1 MKVLD
6 ILLTIIGA
14 IGTMW
19 TVLCAY
25 KAIFI
30 IVGFFKYRRFK
41 PTENKHKFGICI
53 PARNEEKVIKN
64 LLDSIANQ
72 NYPLDRLTVFV
83 LADNCTDKTA
93 EIARNYENKNLNI
106 VVYEHNNPNER
117 TKGFGLKYLF
127 EQIAKDY
134 EHGVEEFV
142 AYFVFDSD
150 NVIKQNY
157 IEKMNEAF
165 DEGNK
170 IVVSFR
176 NSKNLHQ
183 NWISFSYG
191 MHWMRT
197 CLQENRGKSYLNQ
210 ACRIQG
216 TGFLFS
222 NELVKNGWIYT
233 SLTEDR
239 SFCTDAVVQNYR
251 ISYCEEAEFYDEQ
264 PYKLKVAL
272 RQRIRWAKGH
282 LQSAVENCPKL
293 IGNMFKKDKTFTTA
307 YDCFWLNFPRTLESV
322 GRTIV
327 KFALQLI
334 IAIHL
339 STTFGFLKSF
349 LISYIA
355 GVGTTWLAKMAEEV
369 YILIMYRK
377 HVFFEKVSVWKTI
390 FNFLMFPFFD
400 YIGRLSMIIAV
411 FKKVEWKTIPHDSI
425 MDISKLEANDENKKT
440 EAQAQN

>member
-1 MKVLD
+1 MEVLEILIKVLG
-6 ILLTIIGA
+6 L
-14 IGTMW
+14 IGTVL

-25 KAIFI
+25 KAIFL
-30 IVGFFKYRRFK
+30 IVGFFKVKKFK
-41 PTENKHKFGICI
+41 PTENKHKYGICI

-72 NYPLDRLTVFV
+72 NYPIENITVFV
-83 LADNCTDKTA
+83 VADNCTDKTA
-93 EIARNYENKNLNI
+93 EIARVYKNNNLDV

-117 TKGFGLKYLF
+117 TKGYGLKFLF
-127 EQIAKDY
+127 EQIANDY
-134 EHGVEEFV
+134 EKGVEHFDG
-142 AYFVFDSD
+142 YFVFDAD
-150 NVIKQNY
+150 NVIKNNY

-165 DEGNK
+165 DAGNK
-170 IVVSFR
+170 IVTSFR

-197 CLQENRGKSYLNQ
+197 CLQENRGKGYLNQ
-210 ACRIQG
+210 SCRVQG

-239 SFCTDAVVQNYR
+239 SFCSDAVVQNYR
-251 ISYCEEAEFYDEQ
+251 VSYCEEAEFYDEQ
-264 PYKLKVAL
+264 PYKLKVSF

-293 IGNMFKKDKTFTTA
+293 LRNMFKKDKCFTTS
-307 YDCFWLNFPRTLESV
+307 YDIFWLNFPRTIESV
-322 GRTIV
+322 ARKLL
-327 KFALQLI
+327 KFVLQLI

-339 STTFGFLKSF
+339 STTLGFLKAF
-349 LISYIA
+349 FISYLA
-355 GVGTTWLAKMAEEV
+355 GIGSTWLAKMAEEI
-369 YILIMYRK
+369 YILIMYKK
-377 HVFFEKVSVWKTI
+377 HVFFEKVSFFKTV

-400 YIGRLSMIIAV
+400 YIGRISMIIAL
-411 FKKVEWKTIPHDSI
+411 FKKVEWKAIPHDSV
-425 MDISKLEANDENKKT
+425 MDLDKLNQSNSQSKSN
-440 EAQAQN
+440 

>member
-1 MKVLD
+1 ME
-6 ILLTIIGA
+6 IAISIIGA
-14 IGTMW
+14 IGTIL
-19 TVLCAY
+19 TALCAY
-25 KAIFI
+25 KAIFL
-30 IVGFFKYRRFK
+30 IVGCFKYRKFK

-72 NYPLDRLTVFV
+72 NYPLEQLTVFV
-83 LADNCTDKTA
+83 VADNCTDNTA
-93 EIARNYENKNLNI
+93 QIAREYKTNNLNV

-117 TKGFGLKYLF
+117 TKGYGLKFLF

-134 EHGVEEFV
+134 ENGVNEFEG
-142 AYFVFDSD
+142 YFVFDSD
-150 NVIKQNY
+150 NVIKSNF

-210 ACRIQG
+210 ACRVQG

-222 NELVKNGWIYT
+222 NELVQNGWIYT

-251 ISYCEEAEFYDEQ
+251 ISYCEEAQFYDEQ
-264 PYKLKVAL
+264 PYKLKVAF

-282 LQSAVENCPKL
+282 LQSSVENCPKL
-293 IGNMFKKDKTFTTA
+293 IKNMFKKDKTFSIA
-307 YDCFWLNFPRTLESV
+307 YDCFWLNFPRTVESV
-322 GRTIV
+322 ARKLL
-327 KFALQLI
+327 KFVLQLI
-334 IAIHL
+334 IAIQAA
-339 STTFGFLKSF
+339 STFGFLKGA
-349 LISYIA
+349 LIGYFA
-355 GVGTTWLAKMAEEV
+355 GVGSTWLAKMAEEV

-377 HVFFEKVSVWKTI
+377 HIFFEKVSFFKTA
-390 FNFLMFPFFD
+390 FHFLMFPFYD
-400 YIGRLSMIIAV
+400 YIGRVSTLIAL
-411 FKKVEWKTIPHDSI
+411 FKKVEWKAIPHDSV
-425 MDISKLEANDENKKT
+425 MDMEKLKNIESQIK
-440 EAQAQN
+440 